1 MEDFYIAYREK
12 FQKYRTLCEIGFRLM
27 LMRDQWK
34 EDEEKIK
41 AAYARASIKDIR
53 FLKIWI
59 RNRVKGSGL

>member
-1 MEDFYIAYREK
+1 MEEFYTTYRSR

-34 EDEEKIK
+34 EDEEKIA
-41 AAYARASIKDIR
+41 AAYARANTKDIR

-59 RNRVKGSGL
+59 RNRVKGSGI